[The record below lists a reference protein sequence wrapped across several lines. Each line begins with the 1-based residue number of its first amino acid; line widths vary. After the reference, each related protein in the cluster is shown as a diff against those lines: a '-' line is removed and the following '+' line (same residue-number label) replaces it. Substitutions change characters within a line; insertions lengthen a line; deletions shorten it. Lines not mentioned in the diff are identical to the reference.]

1 MKEKQR
7 RITSVDVA
15 REAGVSQST
24 VSFVLNNDPR
34 QTIPE
39 ETRARVI
46 EAARKLEYQPYAP
59 ARLLRTGKSKVVL
72 VVWPEAVIEI
82 GLSQVLEE
90 LAGEVAKLGFSLV
103 WQIGFSP
110 DHEQLA
116 ANIAPAVVVWLGDKD
131 NPTALA
137 SLQRFKAPIVTISGL
152 SWFMDGPR
160 LQIEYLLSQGSR
172 PIVFAAT
179 DKPQLETMCR
189 SRLAIVRQTCAEHG
203 LREPRVV
210 TFSQAREKA
219 RTAMAE
225 LLAVQAPPFAICAFN
240 DEVAFAALAALY
252 DLHIAVPEAV
262 SVIGHDNSRI
272 AELCNPPLTTI
283 GNETSELLEQLV
295 ASVISVCQGGPVLD
309 IVTPEAKV
317 IARASA

>member
-189 SRLAIVRQTCAEHG
+189 SRLAIVRQTCTERG
-203 LREPRVV
+203 IPEPRVV
-210 TFSQAREKA
+210 TFSQVREKA
-219 RTAMAE
+219 RTAMVD

-252 DLHIAVPEAV
+252 DLHTAVPEAV